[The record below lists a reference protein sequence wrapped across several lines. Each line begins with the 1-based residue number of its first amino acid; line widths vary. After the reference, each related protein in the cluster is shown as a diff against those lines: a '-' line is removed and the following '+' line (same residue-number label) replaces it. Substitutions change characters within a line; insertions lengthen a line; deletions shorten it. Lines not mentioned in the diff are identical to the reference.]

1 MLRRAVYL
9 CAALLLYA
17 SASAL
22 AFPAIDLTA
31 GQSGVVSSVDGTI
44 WSSNIT
50 QPTGTGVYQPFLR
63 LQNHPTEEGFN
74 TDFNSPFPLDD
85 KSPLNFTHSVQWN
98 TLATIN
104 ISGTDYY
111 SFQLDANEPQGSNK
125 SLISLDQLKIYTA
138 SDNAIATKAALES
151 QGTLL
156 YNLDATVDQTVF
168 IDTALKPGSG
178 TDDVTLYIPKSFFA
192 GVNGT
197 DYMYFY
203 NQFGLS
209 DDVNSGLVSGGGF
222 EEWRA
227 SQAPGAVP
235 EPTTMVLLGGGLL
248 GMAGIRIRKKK

>member
-1 MLRRAVYL
+1 MLRRVVCL

-31 GQSGVVSSVDGTI
+31 GQTGVVSGVDGTI
-44 WSSNIT
+44 WSSSDT
-50 QPTGTGVYQPFLR
+50 QPSGTGVYQPFLR
-63 LQNHPTEEGFN
+63 LQNSGSEEGFN

-98 TLATIN
+98 SLATTN

-111 SFQLDANEPQGSNK
+111 SFQLDANEQQNGSR
-125 SLISLDQLKIYTA
+125 SLISLDQLKIYTS
-138 SDNAIATKAALES
+138 SDNAIATKSALES
-151 QGTLL
+151 QTLL
-156 YNLDATVDQTVF
+156 YDLDGTSDQTIF
-168 IDTALKPGSG
+168 IETALHPGSG
-178 TDDVTLYIPKSFFA
+178 TDDLTLYIPKSFFA
-192 GVNGT
+192 NVTGT

-209 DDVNSGLVSGGGF
+209 DGIDSGLASGATF

-227 SQAPGAVP
+227 DQGPNAIP
-235 EPTTMVLLGGGLL
+235 EPTTMLLLGGGLL
-248 GMAGIRIRKKK
+248 GMAGIRIRKK